1 MQVGD
6 WVVIRADAPNSRPGM
21 WVEHTMRY
29 MADGFSVYQVSKADY
44 GWITL
49 ENPYNHHPQ
58 GLNAATY
65 TWHESWLRP
74 ASVPWQAAA
83 PVPVLATGDAGTPKE
98 DPRDAGETE
107 QAKGKSE
114 GDKPQKMTYSQT
126 HEIIPQHPGES
137 DKAYLRR
144 ILGGR

>member
-1 MQVGD
+1 MQAGD
-6 WVVIRADAPNSRPGM
+6 WVVIRADAPCGRVGM

-29 MADGFSVYQVSKADY
+29 MADGFSVYKVAKSDY

-49 ENPYNHHPQ
+49 ENPYNHAPA
-58 GLNAATY
+58 GMNAATY

-74 ASVPWQAAA
+74 ASFQGAAVQVPISA
-83 PVPVLATGDAGTPKE
+83 PVQTQAQVKEVETG
-98 DPRDAGETE
+98 
-107 QAKGKSE
+107 KGKSE
-114 GDKPQKMTYSQT
+114 GDKPQKLTYSQT